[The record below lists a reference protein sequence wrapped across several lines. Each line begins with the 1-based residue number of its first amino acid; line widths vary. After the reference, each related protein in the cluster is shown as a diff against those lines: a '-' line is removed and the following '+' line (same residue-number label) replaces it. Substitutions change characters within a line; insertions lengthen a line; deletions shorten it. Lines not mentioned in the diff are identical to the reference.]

1 MNISDQIR
9 GMKKYGR
16 QISPK
21 EIICMHT
28 LYEKSQKQE
37 RCFLFL
43 RNQGEDMFIEVC
55 HWKENSRY
63 FDHYVVGKGHIMPM
77 PARIEFDYLCKNSV
91 IVDGKTVNRIY
102 HVFSECYPQLYLK
115 KYPDPMHMIHH
126 IYCTVNQLP
135 EEIFYKSNLC
145 EIGLCLY
152 TEMTGYNMLGT
163 SPKDILGL
171 PVKLLQAFNS
181 KHGVR
186 VIRTEQRRNYILNF
200 YHTKPALFFNKWSY
214 AQCQYFS
221 SRYLEEMDRKLDID
235 GKGHEE
241 IEDDEEEMLSSK
253 NQWSILFF
261 LRKYDTMAGFCYYE
275 RYRDLRKQLKS
286 VVKYPLIPQVS
297 EKEFNE
303 FESMWDLLDKMEYLC
318 EVLFEKNEELESELY
333 FQYQSCGRDLEY
345 ENEKFILRYPH
356 SIEEIIQESDYMHNC
371 LWTYA
376 DTIYPSCTNVLFL
389 RKAKEPNIP
398 YVDVEVRRGEV
409 IQVLSKYNMNV
420 TSDVVEFMCEYAKEK
435 EVELKCCVNV

>member
-9 GMKKYGR
+9 GIKKYGR

-21 EIICMHT
+21 EIMWMRT
-28 LYEKSQKQE
+28 LYEKSLKQE

-43 RNQGEDMFIEVC
+43 RKQSEDMFIEVC

-77 PARIEFDYLCKNSV
+77 PARIEFDDLCKGSA
-91 IVDGKTVNRIY
+91 IVDAKTIENVY
-102 HVFSECYPQLYLK
+102 QAFSECYPQLYLK
-115 KYPDPMHMIHH
+115 KYSDPMHMIHH
-126 IYCTVNQLP
+126 IYCTINQLP
-135 EEIFYKSNLC
+135 EEIFYKSNLS

-152 TEMTGYNMLGT
+152 SEMTDYNMLGT

-171 PVKLLQAFNS
+171 PVKLLQVFNS

-186 VIRTEQRRNYILNF
+186 AIRTEQRRNYILDF
-200 YHTKPALFFNKWSY
+200 YHVKPALFSTKWTY
-214 AQCQYFS
+214 AQSQYFC
-221 SRYLEEMDRKLDID
+221 SRFLEEMGRKLDI
-235 GKGHEE
+235 EE
-241 IEDDEEEMLSSK
+241 KENAVFEDDEEDMIFSK
-253 NQWSILFF
+253 NQWNILFF
-261 LRKYDTMAGFCYYE
+261 LRKYDTPAGFCYYE
-275 RYRDLRKQLKS
+275 RYRELRKRLKA
-286 VVKYPLIPQVS
+286 VVKYPLVPQIENS
-297 EKEFNE
+297 EFGE

-318 EVLFEKNEELESELY
+318 EVLFENNDKLEGELY

-345 ENEKFILRYPH
+345 KNEKFILRYPH
-356 SIEEIIQESDYMHNC
+356 SIEEIIKESDYMHNC

-376 DTIYPSCTNVLFL
+376 DEIYPSGTNVLFL

-398 YVDVEVRRGEV
+398 YVDVEVRKGEV
-409 IQVLSKYNMNV
+409 IQVLSKYNMRV
-420 TSDVVEFMCEYAKEK
+420 TSDVMEFMCEYAKEK